1 MKPREEWE
9 VRIERSK
16 AMGKL
21 KIEAFTFAVIIL
33 FTSLGAAA
41 DQSAGERSFKAEL
54 SGNEEVP
61 PVTTEAVGTGTFQIS
76 EGENI
81 MTYKFIISHIKGIT
95 GAFLCKG
102 KKGENGAIV
111 LDLFREPK
119 KEDISGTFLAEGK
132 IEPYLLFGPLQGGS
146 VESLIR
152 LMETGEVYINILTR
166 KHPDG
171 EIRGQIR

>member
-1 MKPREEWE
+1 M
-9 VRIERSK
+9 RIIRRILK
-16 AMGKL
+16 GKL
-21 KIEAFTFAVIIL
+21 RIEAFAFAIIIL
-33 FTSLGAAA
+33 LASLGIAA
-41 DQSAGERSFKAEL
+41 DKSAGGRSFKAEL

-61 PVTTEAVGTGTFQIS
+61 PIKTEAVGTAIFQFR
-76 EGENI
+76 EGGNT
-81 MTYKFIISHIKGIT
+81 MTYTLIISHIKDIT
-95 GAFLCKG
+95 GAFICKG

-111 LDLFREPK
+111 MDLFREPR

-146 VESLIR
+146 VQSLMQ
-152 LMETGEVYINILTR
+152 LMETGQVYINILTK